1 MIDPIELA
9 GKISDAKKLNKNVN
23 DVKGLIKSSTERLP
37 SAQPYVG
44 KLPPTLKKLPTVKDP
59 RLQRR
64 QAEAEAQKVQTEVQ
78 RRLMEGKEGLVEE
91 TKEKISQFKSLIP
104 RLPSIPKLP
113 ISDAKVL
120 AELQFAKLK
129 ARVLAEKQKLSK
141 KNLKKSKEL
150 FKFPMGKRPFADKG
164 IKIPEIPK
172 VKLPVLPPVNLPEV
186 PQVKLP
192 NINNIP

>member
-9 GKISDAKKLNKNVN
+9 GKIAEARKLNTSIENVKDIVKN
-23 DVKGLIKSSTERLP
+23 STDRLP
-37 SAQPYVG
+37 SLQPYLG

-64 QAEAEAQKVQTEVQ
+64 QAEAEAQRIQTEVQ
-78 RRLMEGKEGLVEE
+78 RKLMESKETLVED
-91 TKEKISQFKSLIP
+91 TKQKISQFKSLIP

-129 ARVLAEKQKLSK
+129 ARVLAEKQNLSK

-150 FKFPMGKRPFADKG
+150 FKFPMGKSTLSEKS
-164 IKIPEIPK
+164 IKIPELPK
-172 VKLPVLPPVNLPEV
+172 VKIPA
-186 PQVKLP
+186 
-192 NINNIP
+192 INIP